1 MSADSKLRAM
11 LNGRAIGH
19 EGRFAGQDV
28 ARSGETHLSF
38 WTDYLANLP
47 RLALPTDSAGQHY
60 SSAPQRRS
68 GHDLGNSIFDSDFR
82 DIRRSRDRLIILG
95 GQFLPI
101 NQVAGTSQLP
111 LICLTALKVLL
122 ARYSQQ
128 GDVAVGSFGMRSA
141 SLHDPREQPLP
152 IRTHLDLSADF
163 RAAFKRVRES
173 FESLPAHEPAP
184 DSVIQ
189 SLQIGYAYSSKAKST
204 HIGHALANCPA
215 HNKHF
220 DLVFIFEAGPVDVT
234 VSVDFDAQLFRDPT
248 IRRILKHLGTLFEN
262 IRETPELALSE
273 LTLLPEAERQTLL
286 VDWNTPKQLPA
297 SNKCLHQLFEEQAEI
312 SPNAVAL
319 SLDHDFLT
327 YQELN
332 REANRLANYLI
343 ASGVQP
349 GALIGLCV
357 DRSFN
362 TIIGL
367 LGILKAGG
375 AYVPLDPGCPAE
387 RLEFMMTDSE
397 IEFVVGE
404 ALQAT
409 KLRTPNVKFICLD
422 SDRAAI
428 DRAEETAPLLN
439 VRPDDLAYV
448 IYTSGSTGQ
457 PKGALVS
464 HANVVRLFRATRE
477 WFDFRS
483 DDVWTLFHSYA
494 FDFSVWEIWGALLHG
509 GKLVIVP
516 HSVSR
521 SPADFLELMQDQQV
535 TVLNQTPSAFRQL
548 MIADEAAGKPLPL
561 RYVIFGGEALEFA
574 TLSPW
579 FARHQFDSPRLVNMY
594 GITETTVHVTYFQL
608 TEENFRRST
617 GSNIG
622 IRIPDLTLYILDN
635 SLQPVPIGIP
645 GEIFVGGPGLARCYL
660 NRPELTRERFI
671 ANPFESGKR
680 LYKTGDLAR
689 FLPDG
694 NIEYLGRIDQQ
705 VKIRGFR
712 VELGEIETVLNRH
725 QAVRESAVL
734 AKTDDSEAKR
744 LTAFIIS
751 HTPDQLGDLRAYLS
765 EHLPDYMIPASFVLV
780 DCFPLTSNGK
790 LDRDTL
796 YRTRGNILGVSADSV
811 PSSEAEKTIASI
823 WCEVLHLPEVNV
835 DQNFFDAGG
844 DSLNITQLQIRLS
857 SLFGEKVTVP
867 LLFEYTTVRALAKLL
882 TSQDKANLS
891 RAISERASRQKE
903 AYAERRKIIQ

>member
-1 MSADSKLRAM
+1 M
-11 LNGRAIGH
+11 LNGQTIGD
-19 EGRFAGQDV
+19 EGGFAGRDV
-28 ARSGETHLSF
+28 SRSGEPPLSF

-47 RLALPTDSAGQHY
+47 RLALPIDSAGQYY
-60 SSAPQRRS
+60 SSARQRGS
-68 GHDLGNSIFDSDFR
+68 GHDLGHLIFDSSFR
-82 DIRRSRDRLIILG
+82 DMRRSRDRLIILG
-95 GQFLPI
+95 GQFVSM
-101 NQVAGTSQLP
+101 NQVAGASQLP

-122 ARYSQQ
+122 ARYSRH
-128 GDVAVGSFGMRSA
+128 GDVAVGAFGMQDA
-141 SLHDPREQPLP
+141 CLHNPREQPLP
-152 IRTHLDLSADF
+152 IRTLLDLSADF
-163 RAAFKRVRES
+163 RTAFHLVRES
-173 FESLPAHEPAP
+173 FESVTAQIPAP
-184 DSVIQ
+184 EPVIQ
-189 SLQIGYAYSSKAKST
+189 SLQIGYAYCSKAKSA
-204 HIGHALANCPA
+204 HIGPVLGNCPP
-215 HNKHF
+215 HEKHF

-234 VSVDFDAQLFRDPT
+234 VSVDFDAHLFRDTT
-248 IRRILKHLGTLFEN
+248 IRRILKHLGTLFEH
-262 IRETPELALSE
+262 IRQAPELALSE

-286 VDWNTPKQLPA
+286 VDWNSPKQLPA
-297 SNKCLHQLFEEQAEI
+297 SDKCLHQLFEEQAEI
-312 SPNAVAL
+312 SPNAIAV
-319 SLDHDFLT
+319 SLNDDFLT

-332 REANRLANYLI
+332 WQANRLANYLI

-357 DRSFN
+357 DCSFN

-367 LGILKAGG
+367 LSILKAGG
-375 AYVPLDPGCPAE
+375 AYVPLDPGYPVE

-404 ALQAT
+404 AAQAT
-409 KLRTPNVKFICLD
+409 KLRTANVKFICLD
-422 SDRAAI
+422 SDRVAI
-428 DRAEETAPLLN
+428 DTAEEATPLLN

-464 HANVVRLFRATRE
+464 HANVVRLFSATRE

-516 HSVSR
+516 RSVSR
-521 SPADFLELMQDQQV
+521 SPADFLELIHNQQV

-548 MIADEAAGKPLPL
+548 LVADEAASKPLPL
-561 RYVIFGGEALEFA
+561 RYVILGGEALEFA
-574 TLSPW
+574 TLSSW

-594 GITETTVHVTYFQL
+594 GITETTVHVTYFPL
-608 TEENFRRST
+608 TEENFRRSI

-622 IRIPDLTLYILDN
+622 IRIPDLTLYILDS
-635 SLQPVPIGIP
+635 SLQPAAIGIP
-645 GEIFVGGPGLARCYL
+645 GEMFVGGPGLARGYL
-660 NRPELTRERFI
+660 NRPELTQERFI
-671 ANPFESGKR
+671 PNPFELGKL

-712 VELGEIETVLNRH
+712 VELGEIETFLNRH

-734 AKTDDSEAKR
+734 AKTDDSGPKR
-744 LTAFIIS
+744 LTAFIVS
-751 HTPDQLGDLRAYLS
+751 QTPSLLGDLRAYLS

-780 DCFPLTSNGK
+780 DRFPLTSNGK
-790 LDRDTL
+790 LDRDAL
-796 YRTRGNILGVSADSV
+796 WRTEGKILGGSADSL
-811 PSSEAEKTIASI
+811 PTSEAERAIASV
-823 WCEVLHLPEVNV
+823 WCDVLHLPEVNV

-844 DSLNITQLQIRLS
+844 DSLNVTQLQTRLS

-867 LLFEYTTVRALAKLL
+867 LLFEYTTVRALAKFL

-891 RAISERASRQKE
+891 RAISERASRQNE
-903 AYAERRKIIQ
+903 AYAERRKNIR

>member
-1 MSADSKLRAM
+1 M
-11 LNGRAIGH
+11 LNRQTIDH

-28 ARSGETHLSF
+28 ACSGETYFSF
-38 WTDYLANLP
+38 WTNYLANLP
-47 RLALPTDSAGQHY
+47 SLTLPTDSAGRHY
-60 SSAPQRRS
+60 SSANQSWS
-68 GHDLGNSIFDSDFR
+68 GQDVGQLISDSGFH
-82 DIRRSRDRLIILG
+82 DIRRSRDRLILLG
-95 GQFLPI
+95 GQFVPM

-111 LICLTALKVLL
+111 LICLAALKVLL

-128 GDVAVGSFGMRSA
+128 GDVAVGSFGMQNA
-141 SLHDPREQPLP
+141 SVHHPREQPLP

-173 FESLPAHEPAP
+173 FESATAHEPAP

-189 SLQIGYAYSSKAKST
+189 SLQIGYAYCSKAKST
-204 HIGHALANCPA
+204 RIGHALVNCPA
-215 HNKHF
+215 HKKHF

-234 VSVDFDAQLFRDPT
+234 VSVDFDARLFRDTT
-248 IRRILKHLGTLFEN
+248 IRRILKHLDTLFEN
-262 IRETPELALSE
+262 IRRAPDLALSD
-273 LTLLPEAERQTLL
+273 LILLPEAERQTLL
-286 VDWNTPKQLPA
+286 VDWNRPKQLP
-297 SNKCLHQLFEEQAEI
+297 SVNKCLHQLFEEQVEI
-312 SPNAVAL
+312 SPNAIAV
-319 SLDHDFLT
+319 SFNHDFLT

-332 REANRLANYLI
+332 RQANRLANHLR
-343 ASGVQP
+343 ASGVRP
-349 GALIGLCV
+349 GKLIGLCAE
-357 DRSFN
+357 RGFN
-362 TIIGL
+362 MIIGL

-375 AYVPLDPGCPAE
+375 AYVPLDPGYPAE

-397 IEFVVGE
+397 IEFVIGE
-404 ALQAT
+404 STQLT
-409 KLRTPNVKFICLD
+409 KLRAAKAKFICLD
-422 SDRAAI
+422 SDRRAI
-428 DRAEETAPLLN
+428 DAAEETTPLSSMQ
-439 VRPDDLAYV
+439 PDDLAYV

-457 PKGALVS
+457 PKGALVN
-464 HANVVRLFRATRE
+464 HANVVRLFSATRE

-494 FDFSVWEIWGALLHG
+494 FDFSVWELWGALLHG

-521 SPADFLELMQDQQV
+521 SPADFLELIQDQQV

-574 TLSPW
+574 TLSSW

-608 TEENFRRST
+608 TEENFRRAT

-645 GEIFVGGPGLARCYL
+645 GEMFVGGPGLARGYL
-660 NRPELTRERFI
+660 NRPELTPERFI
-671 ANPFESGKR
+671 PNPFETGKR

-712 VELGEIETVLNRH
+712 VEPGEIETVLNRH
-725 QAVRESAVL
+725 EGVRESAVL
-734 AKTDDSEAKR
+734 ARTDDSGAKR
-744 LTAFIIS
+744 LTAFIVS
-751 HTPDQLGDLRAYLS
+751 HTPSQLGDLRTYLS

-790 LDRDTL
+790 LDRDAL
-796 YRTRGNILGVSADSV
+796 CRTSGKILGGSADSA

-823 WCEVLHLPEVNV
+823 WCAVLHLPEINV

-867 LLFEYTTVRALAKLL
+867 LLFEYTTVRALAKFL
-882 TSQDKANLS
+882 TSEDKANLS

-903 AYAERRKIIQ
+903 AYAERRKNIQ

>member
-1 MSADSKLRAM
+1 M
-11 LNGRAIGH
+11 LNGQTIDH
-19 EGRFAGQDV
+19 DGRFGSQDV
-28 ARSGETHLSF
+28 NRSGETPLSF
-38 WTDYLANLP
+38 WTDYLVNLP
-47 RLALPTDSAGQHY
+47 RLALPTDSAGRHDSNANERRPAQDDGHLIFQ
-60 SSAPQRRS
+60 SS
-68 GHDLGNSIFDSDFR
+68 FR

-95 GQFLPI
+95 GQFVPM

-128 GDVAVGSFGMRSA
+128 GDVAVGAFGMNSA
-141 SLHDPREQPLP
+141 CLRNLKEQPLP
-152 IRTHLDLSADF
+152 IRTLIDLSADF
-163 RAAFKRVRES
+163 RTAFHLVRES
-173 FESLPAHEPAP
+173 FEHVSAQIPAP
-184 DSVIQ
+184 DPVIQ
-189 SLQIGYAYSSKAKST
+189 SLQIGYAYCSKARST
-204 HIGHALANCPA
+204 HIGPALGNCSP
-215 HNKHF
+215 HEKHF
-220 DLVFIFEAGPVDVT
+220 DLVFIFEAGPVDVA
-234 VSVDFDAQLFRDPT
+234 VSVDFDACLFKDTT
-248 IRRILKHLGTLFEN
+248 IRRILKHLGRLFEN
-262 IRETPELALSE
+262 IRQAPELALSK

-286 VDWNTPKQLPA
+286 VDWNSPKRLPA
-297 SNKCLHQLFEEQAEI
+297 NNKCLHQLFEEQAEI
-312 SPNAVAL
+312 SPNAIAA
-319 SLDHDFLT
+319 SLNHDFLT

-332 REANRLANYLI
+332 RQANRLASYLI

-375 AYVPLDPGCPAE
+375 AYVPLDPGYPAE
-387 RLEFMMTDSE
+387 RLEFMMTDGE
-397 IEFVVGE
+397 IEFVIGE
-404 ALQAT
+404 APQAA
-409 KLRTPNVKFICLD
+409 KLRTANVKFICLD

-428 DRAEETAPLLN
+428 DTAEETTPLLS

-464 HANVVRLFRATRE
+464 HANVLRLFSATRE

-516 HSVSR
+516 RAVSR
-521 SPADFLELMQDQQV
+521 SPADFLELIHDQQV

-548 MIADEAAGKPLPL
+548 MLADESAGKPLPL

-574 TLSPW
+574 TLSSW
-579 FARHQFDSPRLVNMY
+579 FTRHQFDSPRLVNMY
-594 GITETTVHVTYFQL
+594 GITETTVHVTYFPL
-608 TEENFRRST
+608 TEENFRRSI

-635 SLQPVPIGIP
+635 CLQPAPIGIP
-645 GEIFVGGPGLARCYL
+645 GEMFVGGPGLARGYL
-660 NRPELTRERFI
+660 NRPELTQERFI
-671 ANPFESGKR
+671 PNPFEPGKR

-712 VELGEIETVLNRH
+712 VEVGEIETVLNRH

-734 AKTDDSEAKR
+734 ARTDDSGAKR
-744 LTAFIIS
+744 LTAFIVS
-751 HTPDQLGDLRAYLS
+751 QTPGLLGDLRAYLS

-780 DCFPLTSNGK
+780 DRFPLTSNGK
-790 LDRDTL
+790 LDRDGL
-796 YRTRGNILGVSADSV
+796 WRTEGKILGGFADSL
-811 PSSEAEKTIASI
+811 PASEAERTIASI
-823 WCEVLHLPEVNV
+823 WCDVLHLPEVNV

-844 DSLNITQLQIRLS
+844 DSLNVTQLQTRLS

-867 LLFEYTTVRALAKLL
+867 LLFEYTTVRALAKFL
-882 TSQDKANLS
+882 TSQDKASLS

-903 AYAERRKIIQ
+903 VYAERKKNIR

>member
-1 MSADSKLRAM
+1 
-11 LNGRAIGH
+11 
-19 EGRFAGQDV
+19 V
-28 ARSGETHLSF
+28 A
-38 WTDYLANLP
+38 A
-47 RLALPTDSAGQHY
+47 
-60 SSAPQRRS
+60 
-68 GHDLGNSIFDSDFR
+68 
-82 DIRRSRDRLIILG
+82 
-95 GQFLPI
+95 
-101 NQVAGTSQLP
+101 QV
-111 LICLTALKVLL
+111 
-122 ARYSQQ
+122 
-128 GDVAVGSFGMRSA
+128 
-141 SLHDPREQPLP
+141 
-152 IRTHLDLSADF
+152 
-163 RAAFKRVRES
+163 
-173 FESLPAHEPAP
+173 PAP

-189 SLQIGYAYSSKAKST
+189 LLQIGYAYCSKAKST
-204 HIGHALANCPA
+204 HIGPLFGNCPP
-215 HNKHF
+215 HEKHF

-234 VSVDFDAQLFRDPT
+234 VSVEFDARLFRETT

-262 IRETPELALSE
+262 IRHAPELALSE

-286 VDWNTPKQLPA
+286 VDWNSPKQLA
-297 SNKCLHQLFEEQAEI
+297 AGDKCLHQLFEEQAEI
-312 SPNAVAL
+312 SPNAIAV
-319 SLDHDFLT
+319 SLNHDFLT
-327 YQELN
+327 YQELS
-332 REANRLANYLI
+332 RQANRLANYLI
-343 ASGVQP
+343 ALGVQP
-349 GALIGLCV
+349 GTLIGLCV

-367 LGILKAGG
+367 LGILKAGC
-375 AYVPLDPGCPAE
+375 AYVPLDPGYPAE

-409 KLRTPNVKFICLD
+409 KLRTANVKFICLD
-422 SDRAAI
+422 SDRTAI
-428 DRAEETAPLLN
+428 DAAEDATPLLN
-439 VRPDDLAYV
+439 VGPDDLAYV

-457 PKGALVS
+457 PKGTLVS
-464 HANVVRLFRATRE
+464 HANVVRLFSATRE

-516 HSVSR
+516 RSVSR
-521 SPADFLELMQDQQV
+521 SPADFLELIHDQQV

-548 MIADEAAGKPLPL
+548 MVADEAASKPLPL

-574 TLSPW
+574 TLSSW

-594 GITETTVHVTYFQL
+594 GITETTVHVTYFPL

-622 IRIPDLTLYILDN
+622 MRIADLTLYVLDS
-635 SLQPVPIGIP
+635 SLQPAPIGIP
-645 GEIFVGGPGLARCYL
+645 GEIFVGGPGLARGYL
-660 NRPELTRERFI
+660 NRPELTQERFI
-671 ANPFESGKR
+671 ANPFEPGKR

-734 AKTDDSEAKR
+734 AKTDDSGAKR
-744 LTAFIIS
+744 LTAFIVS
-751 HTPDQLGDLRAYLS
+751 QTPSLLGELRAYLS

-780 DCFPLTSNGK
+780 DRFPLTSNGK
-790 LDRDTL
+790 LDRDAL
-796 YRTRGNILGVSADSV
+796 WRTEGKMPGGSADSQ
-811 PSSEAEKTIASI
+811 PTSEAERTIASI
-823 WCEVLHLPEVNV
+823 WCDVLHLPEVNV

-844 DSLNITQLQIRLS
+844 DSLNVTQLQTRLS

-867 LLFEYTTVRALAKLL
+867 LLFQYTTVRALAKFL

-903 AYAERRKIIQ
+903 AYAERRKNIR